1 MITTTAAGRTWHYSH
16 NLGRH
21 TAEHNE
27 SKFGRTGG
35 YSFPMDVAAA
45 GNDILFVVSRG
56 WGHQMVRAF
65 GYDLYLRVSKTTID
79 EDHIGDFARGGFTW
93 PVGIAVSKTDGRVF
107 VSDEYECT
115 ISGFDPDGVM
125 TFPENNPDGEY
136 IDRWGTQGSEPGMLN
151 GPTGIAFDAND
162 DLYVVDSLNNR
173 VQAFTRNGEFLR
185 AWGSAGSS
193 EGEFNRPW
201 GITVDREG
209 AVYVADWGN
218 HRVQK
223 FGPDGEYLMTF
234 GSQNGAGSS
243 LNHPAGV
250 AVDSDGDV
258 YVTDWGNR
266 RVQIYEPD
274 GEALAPLYGD
284 MHDLSKAAQY
294 VLARDPDTIKRL
306 NGRETPFKY
315 LSKFSRPIG
324 IDVDER
330 DHIFITDAFSR
341 IVVYRKDRDY
351 QEPPL

>member
-1 MITTTAAGRTWHYSH
+1 MITTAAGGRTWHYSH

-21 TAEHNE
+21 TAEHNQ

-35 YSFPMDVAAA
+35 YSFPADVAAA
-45 GNDILFVVSRG
+45 GDDILFVISRG
-56 WGHQMVRAF
+56 WGHQMAINF

-93 PVGIAVSKTDGRVF
+93 PAGIAISKSDGSVF

-115 ISGFDPDGVM
+115 ISRFDPDGVIV
-125 TFPENNPDGEY
+125 FPDRNPDGEY
-136 IDRWGTQGSEPGMLN
+136 LDRWGTKGSEPGMLD

-162 DLYVVDSLNNR
+162 DLYVVDSLNSR
-173 VQAFTRNGEFLR
+173 VQVFTKSGDFLR
-185 AWGSAGSS
+185 TWGSAGDS

-201 GITVDREG
+201 GITIDREG

-234 GSQNGAGSS
+234 GSRNGSGSS
-243 LNHPAGV
+243 LSHPAGV

-274 GEALAPLYGD
+274 GEVLAPLYGD
-284 MHDLSKAAQY
+284 MSDFSKAAQY
-294 VLARDPDTIKRL
+294 VLARDPDTMKRM
-306 NGRETPFKY
+306 NRDDAPFKY
-315 LSKFSRPIG
+315 LTNFSRPVG
-324 IDVDER
+324 IDIDEQNR
-330 DHIFITDAFSR
+330 IFITDAFSR
-341 IVVYRKDRDY
+341 IVVYRKDPDY